1 MYLFALGLRFLI
13 KQLFVLRF
21 ERIFLRFVFPTQ
33 THQHRGKK
41 ACLNDYHGKIAFLKK
56 TESKEQFDKTISAFV
71 DQERDVAPW

>member
-13 KQLFVLRF
+13 NQLFVLRF
-21 ERIFLRFVFPTQ
+21 ERIFLRFLLFPTQ
-33 THQHRGKK
+33 THQQRKK